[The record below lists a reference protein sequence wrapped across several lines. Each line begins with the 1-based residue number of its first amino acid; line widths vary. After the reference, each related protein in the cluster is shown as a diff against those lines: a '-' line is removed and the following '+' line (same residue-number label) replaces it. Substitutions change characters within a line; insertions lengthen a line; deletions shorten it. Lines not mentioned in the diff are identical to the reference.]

1 MYKINYS
8 NFKETYR
15 RRIFLII
22 FGVAL
27 IIGNICFCF
36 SGVIKKALMDSKVIA
51 TRVEKFEIQ
60 LNKSKT
66 TYVAYYDVKGKEYV
80 CLVDSEEPLSN
91 QKLMIYYKNA
101 DPNDCISEIEAKV
114 KQENGLTL
122 IGLITIVIGTVG
134 ILVVKKEM
142 KVVKWLANNG
152 TLISNLP
159 YEYISY
165 YRPYRRHRTL
175 LSVWASNYEKL
186 KVNYKTDY
194 GEILTLLSE
203 PKYYSYNKYL
213 TNVRP
218 EVVDLLIDMND
229 TSKYFIDY
237 NIKEYTN
244 EY

>member
-1 MYKINYS
+1 MYKIDYS

-27 IIGNICFCF
+27 IIGNMCFCF

-51 TRVEKFEIQ
+51 TSVEKYKFQ

-80 CLVDSEEPLSN
+80 CLVESEKPLSN
-91 QKLMIYYKNA
+91 QKLIIYYKST

-114 KQENGLTL
+114 KQQNGLII
-122 IGLITIVIGTVG
+122 IGFITILIGTVG

-159 YEYISY
+159 YEWISY
-165 YRPYRRHRTL
+165 YHRYRP
-175 LSVWASNYEKL
+175 WASNYEKL

-194 GEILTLLSE
+194 GETLILLSE
-203 PKYYSYNKYL
+203 PKYYAYNKYL

-229 TSKYFIDY
+229 TRKYFIDY
-237 NIKEYTN
+237 NIKEYLD

>member
-1 MYKINYS
+1 MYKIDYS

-22 FGVAL
+22 FGLAL
-27 IIGNICFCF
+27 IIGNMCFCF

-51 TRVEKFEIQ
+51 NSVEKYKFQ

-66 TYVAYYDVKGKEYV
+66 TYIAYYDVKGKEYV
-80 CLVDSEEPLSN
+80 CLIDSEEPLSN

-165 YRPYRRHRTL
+165 YHRNRP
-175 LSVWASNYEKL
+175 WASNYEKL

-194 GEILTLLSE
+194 GETLTLLSE

-213 TNVRP
+213 THVRP
-218 EVVDLLIDMND
+218 EVVDLLIDTND
-229 TSKYFIDY
+229 TRKYFIDY
-237 NIKEYTN
+237 NIKEYLD